1 MSTQGGHLF
10 GAFGMFWDPEEISW
24 NPGSGPNAWQ
34 LLGRQNRNAGSIRL
48 CDFRRARGVYI
59 LFDHFGPVYVGLARG
74 LRGIGGRLKDHR
86 SDHLAGTWFRF
97 CWFSFDDVVEGDLEG
112 WKVINQRE
120 QPVPS
125 TGETVIR
132 EVEALLIT
140 VLGARRQNQMKFV
153 GAQRWNQV
161 TESDAATI
169 LERDGVDSHG
179 FTFRPT
185 HGY

>member
-1 MSTQGGHLF
+1 M
-10 GAFGMFWDPEEISW
+10 
-24 NPGSGPNAWQ
+24 
-34 LLGRQNRNAGSIRL
+34 
-48 CDFRRARGVYI
+48 
-59 LFDHFGPVYVGLARG
+59 
-74 LRGIGGRLKDHR
+74 
-86 SDHLAGTWFRF
+86 
-97 CWFSFDDVVEGDLEG
+97 EGDLEG